1 MQFRSPPAAP
11 FGLGEAGVQQIQ
23 PQRMAMFFMLVLGMV
38 VPILT
43 GRCLLALAFGWVT
56 TLLGTSQAVRTVHP
70 MAFVVHAGV
79 ERRPTLPG
87 AGRHA
92 PVRRRWR
99 ADLRR
104 GEGA

>member
-43 GRCLLALAFGWVT
+43 GRRLLALAFG
-56 TLLGTSQAVRTVHP
+56 
-70 MAFVVHAGV
+70 
-79 ERRPTLPG
+79 
-87 AGRHA
+87 
-92 PVRRRWR
+92 
-99 ADLRR
+99 
-104 GEGA
+104 